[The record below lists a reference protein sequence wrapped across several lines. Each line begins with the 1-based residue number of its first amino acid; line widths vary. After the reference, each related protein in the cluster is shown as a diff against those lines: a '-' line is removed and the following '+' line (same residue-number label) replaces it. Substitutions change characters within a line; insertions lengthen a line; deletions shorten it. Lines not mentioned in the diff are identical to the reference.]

1 MQILKTYDFISERVK
16 IKPITNAEWDKTKKD
31 MIETMRLFDDNTLKS
46 KLKEFDIVKTFFSA
60 SLYLIVKNPDLIST
74 LNLDVDE
81 LNEGLK
87 EGMALYYHGSGD
99 VGFSYLFLS
108 KYDENLR
115 YYWTDSWD
123 IYKIYRRN
131 TNNEVKVYNAKD
143 LMDVASTKSLK
154 MLQNH
159 FKLIFER

>member
-1 MQILKTYDFISERVK
+1 MQILKTYDYISERVK
-16 IKPITNAEWDKTKKD
+16 IKPVTNAEWDKAKKD
-31 MIETMRLFDDNTLKS
+31 MIETMSLSDDNTLKS

-74 LNLDVDE
+74 LNLDVYKLSE
-81 LNEGLK
+81 ALT

-115 YYWTDSWD
+115 YNSNNCWD
-123 IYKIYRRN
+123 IHKIYRRN

-143 LMDVASTKSLK
+143 LMDVASAKSLK
-154 MLQNH
+154 ILQKH